1 MEFSGERCLTPQPT
15 TRGSMYFKFKQI
27 GSLDLISA
35 KSSSNTPQPKNTKK
49 NRRKT
54 RGKPPSFL
62 GHKLVVFYLLLEGCC
77 LYLKRSWVQFEF
89 ETSFE
94 QYPQHGRRSVSGW
107 PFALFRG
114 FWALWR
120 NAKDASESK
129 HHSFEC
135 LIECLW
141 DTWAHYLQLAVF
153 VCFQQFTILEF
164 LKGEGVCCFFFLL
177 FK

>member
-1 MEFSGERCLTPQPT
+1 
-15 TRGSMYFKFKQI
+15 MYFKFNK
-27 GSLDLISA
+27 LIA
-35 KSSSNTPQPKNTKK
+35 WIWFPP
-49 NRRKT
+49 NRPPTRHNKKT
-54 RGKPPSFL
+54 RKIIVERQGENLQVFWVTSWWCSICCWK
-62 GHKLVVFYLLLEGCC
+62 VVVCT
-77 LYLKRSWVQFEF
+77 LKGPEFNSKF

-153 VCFQQFTILEF
+153 VCFQQFTILGF
-164 LKGEGVCCFFFLL
+164 LEGRRSVLFFLL
-177 FK
+177 LLK